1 MVCLFSAIIILP
13 LQASCHLYLLP
24 PLPSNT
30 PKRLRSRAIP
40 SNHLCYTTYTTD
52 NYLLAATTN
61 SPSGGFPSA
70 MEVCPNRNRQG
81 YVLLRELF
89 WRRQALLATK
99 YKLWGLSAWCRN
111 IAGDDPT
118 TMDNATAM
126 DDVASGN
133 AIAVGYVTIAWAAAA
148 IKNTSTNGDTVTS
161 RSVMAGWAAGD
172 ATISWSATTG
182 WGTRD
187 ILTSWSV
194 TVGCGSGNN
203 MVARDAT
210 TTRESMTSWSVTVW
224 WCNGDAIASWHI
236 PADGDGC
243 DITMAVRVT
252 AVTYNATFKDF
263 PMALDNAPTNDA
275 LGCV

>member
-1 MVCLFSAIIILP
+1 
-13 LQASCHLYLLP
+13 
-24 PLPSNT
+24 
-30 PKRLRSRAIP
+30 
-40 SNHLCYTTYTTD
+40 
-52 NYLLAATTN
+52 
-61 SPSGGFPSA
+61 
-70 MEVCPNRNRQG
+70 
-81 YVLLRELF
+81 
-89 WRRQALLATK
+89 
-99 YKLWGLSAWCRN
+99 
-111 IAGDDPT
+111 
-118 TMDNATAM
+118 MDNATAM

-210 TTRESMTSWSVTVW
+210 TTRESMTSWSVTV
-224 WCNGDAIASWHI
+224 
-236 PADGDGC
+236 
-243 DITMAVRVT
+243 
-252 AVTYNATFKDF
+252 
-263 PMALDNAPTNDA
+263 
-275 LGCV
+275 